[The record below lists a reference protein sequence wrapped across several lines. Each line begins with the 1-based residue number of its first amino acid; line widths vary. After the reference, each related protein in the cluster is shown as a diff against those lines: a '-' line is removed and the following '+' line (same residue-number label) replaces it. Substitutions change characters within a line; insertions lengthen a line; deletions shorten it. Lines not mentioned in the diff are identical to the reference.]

1 MKKKRLMAAGLSA
14 AMVLSMTACGG
25 KEAPAETK
33 KRRDEDRSR
42 EGTGRAGQR
51 RKALLCEA
59 GIRGNRENHGIYN
72 DGGNSAAGT

>member
-33 KRRDEDRSR
+33 KEETKTEAAKEQAEQDS
-42 EGTGRAGQR
+42 GC
-51 RKALLCEA
+51 LL
-59 GIRGNRENHGIYN
+59 YT
-72 DGGNSAAGT
+72 SSPFSL

>member
-33 KRRDEDRSR
+33 KKRRRQKPRRNRPSR
-42 EGTGRAGQR
+42 TAEKGP
-51 RKALLCEA
+51 
-59 GIRGNRENHGIYN
+59 IM
-72 DGGNSAAGT
+72 

>member
-33 KRRDEDRSR
+33 KE
-42 EGTGRAGQR
+42 ET
-51 RKALLCEA
+51 KTEA
-59 GIRGNRENHGIYN
+59 AKEQAEQ
-72 DGGNSAAGT
+72 DS

>member
-14 AMVLSMTACGG
+14 AMVLSMTPVEE
-25 KEAPAETK
+25 KKPRPRQ

>member
-33 KRRDEDRSR
+33 KEETKTEYARWSSSYQHRY
-42 EGTGRAGQR
+42 GP
-51 RKALLCEA
+51 
-59 GIRGNRENHGIYN
+59 
-72 DGGNSAAGT
+72 